1 MAIQLQPQE
10 EWILAF
16 IQTVCQT
23 NNYEFAVFESAWQD
37 SISASQNPIHK
48 AATGK
53 AKAKPDKPKRAS
65 SAYVFFCKDKRP
77 EAKANLIAGARPAEV
92 MKELGS
98 MWGALKDDSSRA
110 GELASYHAK
119 AVEDKERVARI
130 DQTTES
136 ASGGSPHPKPATTR
150 KKFVKRVT
158 GYDVYYREN
167 KSSVQE
173 QNPKLKGGALTK
185 TMAKAWK
192 AMDVESK
199 QKWKDLAMLE
209 WQPSSEGRDSTDESP

>member
-1 MAIQLQPQE
+1 MAIQLEPQE
-10 EWILAF
+10 EWVLAF

-23 NNYEFAVFESAWQD
+23 NNYEFAVFESAWQE
-37 SISASQNPIHK
+37 SISASQNPTHK
-48 AATGK
+48 AAAGK

-65 SAYVFFCKDKRP
+65 SAYMFFCKDKRP
-77 EAKANLIAGARPAEV
+77 EAKANLIAGARPTEV
-92 MKELGS
+92 MKELGR
-98 MWGALKDDSSRA
+98 MWGALKDDSSRT

-119 AVEDKERVARI
+119 AAEDKERVARI
-130 DQTTES
+130 D
-136 ASGGSPHPKPATTR
+136 PKPATTR

-173 QNPKLKGGALTK
+173 QNPKLEGGALTK

-192 AMDVESK
+192 AMDVESI

-209 WQPSSEGRDSTDESP
+209 WRPSSEERNSTDESP